1 MLMAGL
7 YDCATLEGQ
16 PTPLWTFTIVTTS
29 ANKEFDWLHD
39 RQPVIL
45 STREALAKWLDTSSH
60 TWTSEL
66 TKLVQ
71 PYHDLFAPLECYQ
84 VPKEVGKVGTES
96 PTFIEPVSNRKDGI
110 QAMFMKQT
118 QSQNKLNSPKRSPL
132 KRQRSDSPTKES
144 DMATDLNP
152 VRSSAKKRKSEEKDL
167 VIIEGPFTPT
177 KVQSDSAD
185 VSKSHLHKFSSP
197 SPRKS
202 RKKPRDDSAVKITT
216 FFQKHSG

>member
-1 MLMAGL
+1 MDIRTHQTSPAISRFICSPRMVRQ
-7 YDCATLEGQ
+7 Q
-16 PTPLWTFTIVTTS
+16 PFCI
-29 ANKEFDWLHD
+29 
-39 RQPVIL
+39 
-45 STREALAKWLDTSSH
+45 SSLRR
-60 TWTSEL
+60 SS
-66 TKLVQ
+66 
-71 PYHDLFAPLECYQ
+71 PRSYQ

-177 KVQSDSAD
+177 KVG
-185 VSKSHLHKFSSP
+185 HILP
-197 SPRKS
+197 TLYR
-202 RKKPRDDSAVKITT
+202 
-216 FFQKHSG
+216 